1 VTIWVAIFLGIDL
14 APPKRPAILFLLLCF
29 GGGEKQAMAR
39 FNDHDSHA
47 NYRCHRSLES
57 QMSPQRWPIFTTE
70 KIWTSDN
77 LEQLHQHFVSVRTA
91 AWQEKNL

>member
-1 VTIWVAIFLGIDL
+1 MTMTVTPIIVAIDRWK
-14 APPKRPAILFLLLCF
+14 AKCLL
-29 GGGEKQAMAR
+29 
-39 FNDHDSHA
+39 NDGS
-47 NYRCHRSLES
+47 
-57 QMSPQRWPIFTTE
+57 IFTTE